1 MPTPT
6 TPHDFVPH
14 LDSRDRLSL
23 IYASPGPYVSVYLQ
37 TRPLLREAE
46 HDTTTRWQVLRT
58 QLVADEAPTRALE
71 AIDAR
76 LALPQPT
83 ETAAIGII
91 AAADGSTVVDHALE
105 PPRQDLATVDTL
117 PYAAPMIEW
126 DQRRVP
132 HLVVVVDGN
141 GADVVSFHPDH
152 RTETEAIDGVDDVLA
167 DAVQERVSS
176 LQSRLVVVSGEPG
189 RAQMLAD
196 ALVPRVGPACNV
208 VLELDEGVDA
218 LAAAT
223 VRQVS
228 DSVATRTVGLLR
240 EFRFLATHDA
250 AVDGMEE
257 TLDALRSRRPGV
269 LLIHDDPADE
279 RRVWLGDTP
288 TDLHVAPALGR
299 SESARFVDA
308 AIRAAI
314 TAGMRVHVIPTTG
327 RNGPDDGAAH
337 LHRGTPA
344 VEPV

>member
-6 TPHDFVPH
+6 TPHDFIPH
-14 LDSRDRLSL
+14 LDSSDRLSL
-23 IYASPGPYVSVYLQ
+23 IYSSPAPYVSVYLQ

-46 HDTTTRWQVLRT
+46 HDTAARWSVLRA
-58 QLVADEAPTRALE
+58 QLVADGAPTPALE

-76 LALPQPT
+76 LALPQPV
-83 ETAAIGII
+83 ETAAVGII
-91 AAADGSTVVDHALE
+91 AAADGRTVVDHALE
-105 PPRQDLATVDTL
+105 PPRQDLALLDSL

-132 HLVVVVDGN
+132 HLVVVVDAN

-152 RTETEAIDGVDDVLA
+152 RTEMEAVDGANDALV
-167 DAVQERVSS
+167 DAVEERVSRMR
-176 LQSRLVVVSGEPG
+176 SRLVVVSGEPG

-196 ALVPRVGPACNV
+196 ALVPRVGPVCNV
-208 VLELDEGVDA
+208 VVEVDEGVDE

-228 DSVATRTVGLLR
+228 DSAATRTVGFLR
-240 EFRFLATHDA
+240 EFRFLAAHDS
-250 AVDGMEE
+250 AVDGMED
-257 TLDALRSRRPGV
+257 TLAALRSRRPGV
-269 LLIHDDPADE
+269 LLIHDDPADD
-279 RRVWLGDTP
+279 RRVRLGDTP
-288 TDLHVAPALGR
+288 TDLHATPAIGGDT
-299 SESARFVDA
+299 ARFVDA

-314 TAGMRVHVIPTTG
+314 TSGMRVHVIPTTG
-327 RNGPDDGAAH
+327 RNGPDEGAAH